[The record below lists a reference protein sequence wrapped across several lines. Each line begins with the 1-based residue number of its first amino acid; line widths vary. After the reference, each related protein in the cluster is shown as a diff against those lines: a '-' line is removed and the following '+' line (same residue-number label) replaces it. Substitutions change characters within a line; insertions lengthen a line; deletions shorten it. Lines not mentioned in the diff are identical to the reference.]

1 MDLKLEM
8 QMSKVL
14 NQSKQ
19 LLLKWRKLLR
29 MSLQVN
35 MEDALLIVLMKY

>member
-8 QMSKVL
+8 QML
-14 NQSKQ
+14 NVRNQYKR

-29 MSLQVN
+29 TLLQVN
-35 MEDALLIVLMKY
+35 MEDVLQIVLMKY

>member
-8 QMSKVL
+8 QMLKVP
-14 NQSKQ
+14 NQFKQ

-35 MEDALLIVLMKY
+35 MEDVLLIVLMKY